1 MSKKP
6 RRDPYT
12 NFNFRVLFAGVAAG
26 IAALLIV
33 KMFFP
38 PEGVE

>member
-6 RRDPYT
+6 RRDPYK
-12 NFNFRVLFAGVAAG
+12 NFNFRVLFAGIAAG

-38 PEGVE
+38 PDGAD